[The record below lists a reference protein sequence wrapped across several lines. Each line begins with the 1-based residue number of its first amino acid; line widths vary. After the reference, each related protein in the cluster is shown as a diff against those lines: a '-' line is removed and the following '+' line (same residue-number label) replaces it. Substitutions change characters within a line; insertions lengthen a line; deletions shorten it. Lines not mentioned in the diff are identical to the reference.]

1 MSHFSSISKMKFV
14 EEANAVRM
22 AIRTTDSHVEEF
34 LIPAPDAVAFCGASG
49 EDGWFGEGCLKGK
62 RFNGSALLCV
72 QLDYNKRTL
81 FSMQRSGFDIMVS
94 EMRSL
99 LRQAQV
105 DGVRLIPSQI
115 STVQFG
121 VTPESLDYARI
132 AGAVSDRLMPIIQ
145 NMLSSIQVVT
155 VPVPT
160 TSVPQQPV
168 AVPQRT
174 KDPSTS
180 IFIPSD
186 VGNQD
191 LEGVV
196 RVDEKKDT
204 RSGAAKA
211 AEALKRARKGKKR
224 SKK

>member
-1 MSHFSSISKMKFV
+1 MSHFSSVSKMKFV

-34 LIPAPDAVAFCGASG
+34 LIPAPDAVDFCGAST

-62 RFNGSALLCV
+62 RFNGSGLLCI
-72 QLDYNKRTL
+72 QIDYNRRSL

-115 STVQFG
+115 STIKFG
-121 VTPESLDYARI
+121 VSPESLDYARI

-145 NMLSSIQVVT
+145 SMLSSIQVVT
-155 VPVPT
+155 VPSP

-168 AVPQRT
+168 RVPQVPD
-174 KDPSTS
+174 DPTTS

-191 LEGVV
+191 LDGVV

-204 RSGAAKA
+204 KSGAAKA

>member
-1 MSHFSSISKMKFV
+1 MSHFSSISRMKFV
-14 EEANAVRM
+14 EEANALRIAV
-22 AIRTTDSHVEEF
+22 RTTDSHVEEF
-34 LIPAPDAVAFCGASG
+34 LIPAPDAVAFCGAPQ

-62 RFNGSALLCV
+62 RFNGSALLCI

-81 FSMQRSGFDIMVS
+81 FSMQRSTFDIMVS

-115 STVQFG
+115 STVKFG

-155 VPVPT
+155 VPSPQGAPTPPPNPDVPEAPT
-160 TSVPQQPV
+160 T
-168 AVPQRT
+168 AV
-174 KDPSTS
+174 
-180 IFIPSD
+180 FIPSD
-186 VGNQD
+186 VGDQD

-196 RVDEKKDT
+196 RVDKAQDAK
-204 RSGAAKA
+204 SGAAKA
-211 AEALKRARKGKKR
+211 AEALKRARKNKR